1 MKFLLL
7 HYADES
13 AEWSAEET
21 KEDQAL
27 LAAWLEDTIAR
38 GVNVQGSYLQP
49 SQTAATIRARDGELL
64 LTDGPF
70 AETKEQIA
78 GFDIIE
84 CADLREAIEVASAHP
99 TTRHGTI
106 EVRPFPPDLADG
118 GAEQVPDAVSE
129 GQADRS
135 ADDDTQDGAADIAA
149 PRRALRVPVRPRA
162 IRTATNVTGTRRPA
176 GGSRMASIGS
186 TAPDVNDS
194 ADAPAA

>member
-21 KEDQAL
+21 QEDQAL

-38 GVNVQGSYLQP
+38 GVNLQGSYLQP
-49 SQTAATIRARDGELL
+49 SRNAATIRARDGEIL

-84 CADLREAIEVASAHP
+84 CADLREASRSRAP
-99 TTRHGTI
+99 TPPPGT
-106 EVRPFPPDLADG
+106 A
-118 GAEQVPDAVSE
+118 QS
-129 GQADRS
+129 RS
-135 ADDDTQDGAADIAA
+135 A
-149 PRRALRVPVRPRA
+149 RSH
-162 IRTATNVTGTRRPA
+162 RT
-176 GGSRMASIGS
+176 
-186 TAPDVNDS
+186 
-194 ADAPAA
+194 

>member
-21 KEDQAL
+21 REDRAL
-27 LAAWLEDTIAR
+27 LASWLEDTIAR
-38 GVNVQGSYLQP
+38 GVNLQGSYLQP
-49 SQTAATIRARDGELL
+49 SQNAATIRARDGELL

-106 EVRPFPPDLADG
+106 EIRPFPQ
-118 GAEQVPDAVSE
+118 E
-129 GQADRS
+129 
-135 ADDDTQDGAADIAA
+135 
-149 PRRALRVPVRPRA
+149 
-162 IRTATNVTGTRRPA
+162 
-176 GGSRMASIGS
+176 
-186 TAPDVNDS
+186 
-194 ADAPAA
+194 